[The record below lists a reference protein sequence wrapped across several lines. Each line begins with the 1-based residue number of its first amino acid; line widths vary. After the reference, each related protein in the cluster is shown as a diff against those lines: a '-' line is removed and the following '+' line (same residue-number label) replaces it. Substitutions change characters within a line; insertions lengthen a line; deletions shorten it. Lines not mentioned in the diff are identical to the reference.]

1 VLGEVSAEP
10 MVHVDPTMISVA
22 HWGRLE
28 DGALFARTRYVEW
41 AVMMKRTWGFDVLRC
56 PTCART
62 MRVVATITQPDVV
75 RKILVHLGVRST
87 PLPRAPAR
95 DPDWEQTAL
104 GLNADADPDAD
115 AA

>member
-1 VLGEVSAEP
+1 
-10 MVHVDPTMISVA
+10 MISVA

-28 DGALFARTRYVEW
+28 DGELFARTRYIEW
-41 AVMMKRTWGFDVLRC
+41 AVMMKRTWGFDVLSC
-56 PTCART
+56 PTCARK

-95 DPDWEQTAL
+95 DPPLEQTAL
-104 GLNADADPDAD
+104 GFDTGAD